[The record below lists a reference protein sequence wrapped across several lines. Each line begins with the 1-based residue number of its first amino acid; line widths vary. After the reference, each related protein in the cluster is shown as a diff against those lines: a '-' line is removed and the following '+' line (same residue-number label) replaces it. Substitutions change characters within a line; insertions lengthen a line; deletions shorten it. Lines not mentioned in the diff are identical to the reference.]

1 MVSRKLEIKPKNYIR
16 VENNRIW
23 VLKNIY
29 NIEKIQYEK
38 VIS

>member
-1 MVSRKLEIKPKNYIR
+1 MVSRRLEIKRKNYIK

-23 VLKNIY
+23 VLKNI